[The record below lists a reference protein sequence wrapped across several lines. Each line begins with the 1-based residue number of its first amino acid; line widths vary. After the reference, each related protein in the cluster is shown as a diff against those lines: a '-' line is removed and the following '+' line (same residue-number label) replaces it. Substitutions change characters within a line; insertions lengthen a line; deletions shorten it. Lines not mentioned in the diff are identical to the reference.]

1 MIIANP
7 CYEEMINAPSRT
19 FRARVEL
26 LDGST
31 ILDTFD
37 FKGALREFNI
47 SKAGDNNKFFGYG
60 ICQKLEMKLLDKD
73 RLITNIEKDLGL
85 EVVVGVGCEYLYP
98 YPIFFVDEVT
108 RDENT
113 NELTVI
119 AYDSLNRAANHKVN
133 ELAIHGKNY
142 DLRAFTAACA
152 ELLDIPFK
160 EIGIDNFEALDTMY
174 YGGANFTGNETI
186 REALNAVAEA
196 TQTIY
201 YINHNWELTFKRLDV
216 AGDPVLTIDKSKYFT
231 LSRKTPKYLGKLVS
245 TTELEDDLFVDTMY
259 AATGSTQYIRSNPF
273 WDISTDIMKFMIAA
287 RNSVDGLVINQF
299 DCSWRG
305 NFLLEIGDKIAMVSK
320 DNETFT
326 SYLLNDTITYNGGL
340 KEQTSWI
347 YSDSAESESKPA
359 TIADAIR
366 TTYTKVDRA
375 NKQILLVAE
384 QTASMALQANQITA
398 TVSAMDEEM
407 KNLTSKVNASVTA
420 QDVSIQI
427 DKYVTDGNINR
438 ITTTTGFTFNEE
450 GLTVSKSD
458 KEMETTISEDGMAIK
473 RQSEEMLVADHKG
486 VTATNLHAKTY
497 LIIGL
502 HSHFQDYGSDRTGCF
517 WE

>member
-73 RLITNIEKDLGL
+73 RLITSIEKGLGL

-98 YPIFFVDEVT
+98 YPIFYVDEVT

-119 AYDSLNRAANHKVN
+119 AYDSLNEATKHKVS
-133 ELAIHGKNY
+133 ELSIHKKDY
-142 DLRAFTAACA
+142 DIRAFIAACA
-152 ELLDIPFK
+152 ELLGIPFK
-160 EIGIDNFEALDTMY
+160 KDGVGNFENLDSIY
-174 YGGANFTGNETI
+174 DGGANFDGTETI
-186 REALNAVAEA
+186 RDALNAVAEA

-201 YINHNWELTFKRLDV
+201 YINHNWELTFKRLDI
-216 AGDPVLTIDKSKYFT
+216 AGEPVLTIDKSKYFT

-259 AATGSTQYIRSNPF
+259 AANGSTQYIRSNPF
-273 WDISTDIMKFMIAA
+273 WETNTNVMNLMTAA
-287 RNSVDGLVINQF
+287 KESVDGLVINQF

-305 NFLLEIGDKIAMVSK
+305 NFLLEIGDKIAMITK

-340 KEQTSWI
+340 KEQTNWT
-347 YSDSAESESKPA
+347 YNESAADENKPA
-359 TIADAIR
+359 TISETIR
-366 TTYTKVDRA
+366 TTYTKIDRA
-375 NKQILLVAE
+375 NKKIELVASQTSQMAIE
-384 QTASMALQANQITA
+384 ADKITAS
-398 TVSAMDEEM
+398 VSKMDEDLKKM
-407 KNLTSKVNASVTA
+407 TSKVEASVTA
-420 QDVSIQI
+420 EDVNIQI
-427 DKYVTDGNINR
+427 NQYVAAGGINT
-438 ITTTTGFTFNEE
+438 IKTSTGFKFDEE
-450 GLTVSKSD
+450 GLTVSKSGQQ
-458 KEMETTISEDGMAIK
+458 MTTTISEDGMAVK
-473 RQSEEMLVADHKG
+473 RQGEEMLVADHIG
-486 VTATNLHAKTY
+486 VTATNLHARTY

-502 HSHFQDYGSDRTGCF
+502 HSHFQDYGTDRTGCF

>member
-73 RLITNIEKDLGL
+73 RLITSIEKGLGL

-98 YPIFFVDEVT
+98 YPVFYVDEVT

-119 AYDSLNRAANHKVN
+119 AYDLLNEASKHKVS
-133 ELAIHGKNY
+133 ELSIHKKDY
-142 DLRAFTAACA
+142 DIRAFIAACA
-152 ELLDIPFK
+152 ELLGIPFQK
-160 EIGIDNFEALDTMY
+160 DGVHNFEALDDMY
-174 YGGANFTGNETI
+174 YGGANFDGNETI
-186 REALNAVAEA
+186 RDALNAVAEA

-201 YINHNWELTFKRLDV
+201 YINHDWELTFKRLDI

-259 AATGSTQYIRSNPF
+259 AANGTTQYIRSNAF
-273 WDISTDIMKFMIAA
+273 WEGNSDIGDLMAA
-287 RNSVDGLVINQF
+287 AVESVNGLVINQF

-347 YSDSAESESKPA
+347 YSDSAADENKPA
-359 TIADAIR
+359 TISDAIR
-366 TTYTKVDRA
+366 TTYTRIDRA
-375 NKQILLVAE
+375 SQRIDLVAS
-384 QTASMALQANQITA
+384 QTSKIALEADKITA
-398 TVSAMDEEM
+398 NVSKIDDDL
-407 KNLTSKVNASVTA
+407 KKVTNQVNMSVTA
-420 QDVSIQI
+420 DDVNLQI
-427 DKYVTDGNINR
+427 SQYVSSGKVNNVK
-438 ITTTTGFTFNEE
+438 TTTGFKFDQE
-450 GLTVSKSD
+450 GLTVSKTGT
-458 KEMETTISEDGMAIK
+458 EMETTISEDGMVVK
-473 RQSEEMLVADHKG
+473 RQNEEMLVADHVG
-486 VTATNLHAKTY
+486 VTATNLHARTY

-517 WE
+517 WG

>member
-60 ICQKLEMKLLDKD
+60 ICQKLELKLLDKD
-73 RLITNIEKDLGL
+73 RLITDIEKGLGL

-98 YPIFFVDEVT
+98 YPVFYVDEIT

-119 AYDSLNRAANHKVN
+119 AYDSLNEATKHKVS
-133 ELAIHGKNY
+133 ELNIHKKDY
-142 DLRAFTAACA
+142 DIRAFIAACA
-152 ELLDIPFK
+152 ELLGIPFK
-160 EIGIDNFEALDTMY
+160 KDGVGNFENLDNIY
-174 YGGANFTGNETI
+174 YGGANFDGTETI
-186 REALNAVAEA
+186 RDALNAVAEA

-201 YINHNWELTFKRLDV
+201 YINHDWELTFKRLDI
-216 AGDPVLTIDKSKYFT
+216 AGEPVLTIDKSKYFT
-231 LSRKTPKYLGKLVS
+231 LSRKTPKYLGKIVS
-245 TTELEDDLFVDTMY
+245 TTELEDNLFVDTMY
-259 AATGSTQYIRSNPF
+259 AANGSTQYIRSNPF
-273 WDISTDIMKFMIAA
+273 WETNTDIMKLMLAA
-287 RNSVDGLVINQF
+287 RDSVDGLIINQF

-305 NFLLEIGDKIAMVSK
+305 NFLLEIGDKIAMISK

-326 SYLLNDTITYNGGL
+326 SYLLNDTITYDGGL
-340 KEQTSWI
+340 REQSNWI
-347 YSDSAESESKPA
+347 YNESAEDEAKPA

-366 TTYTKVDRA
+366 ATYTKVDRA
-375 NKQILLVAE
+375 NKRIELVAS
-384 QTASMALQANQITA
+384 QTSQMAIENDRII
-398 TVSAMDEEM
+398 
-407 KNLTSKVNASVTA
+407 ASVSKIDEDLGKLSNKVETA
-420 QDVSIQI
+420 VTAEEVLIQI
-427 DKYVTDGNINR
+427 NQYVTEGNINK
-438 ITTTTGFTFNEE
+438 ITTSTGFTFDEE
-450 GLTVSKSD
+450 GLTVSKSGN
-458 KEMETTISEDGMAIK
+458 EMETTISEDGMVVK
-473 RQSEEMLVADHKG
+473 RQYEEMLVADHVG

>member
-1 MIIANP
+1 MIIADS

-37 FKGALREFNI
+37 FKGALKEFSI

-98 YPIFFVDEVT
+98 YPIFYVDEIT

-119 AYDSLNRAANHKVN
+119 AYDSLNRAANHKVS
-133 ELAIHGKNY
+133 ELSIHKKDY
-142 DLRAFTAACA
+142 DIRAFIAACA
-152 ELLDIPFK
+152 ELLGIPFQK
-160 EIGIDNFEALDTMY
+160 DGVNNFDELDNFYE
-174 YGGANFTGNETI
+174 GGANFDGTETI

-201 YINHNWELTFKRLDV
+201 YINHDWELTFKRLDI
-216 AGDPVLTIDKSKYFT
+216 AGEPVLTLDKSKYFT
-231 LSRKTPKYLGKLVS
+231 LSRKTPKYLGKIVS

-259 AATGSTQYIRSNPF
+259 AANGSTQYIRSNPF
-273 WDISTDIMKFMIAA
+273 WETSTNVMNLMLAA
-287 RNSVDGLVINQF
+287 KESVDGLVIEQF

-305 NFLLEIGDKIAMVSK
+305 NFLLEIGDKIAMISK
-320 DNETFT
+320 DNQTFT

-340 KEQTSWI
+340 KEQTSWA
-347 YSDSAESESKPA
+347 YSDSAESENKPA
-359 TIADAIR
+359 TITDAIR

-375 NKQILLVAE
+375 NKRIELVADQTSQLALE
-384 QTASMALQANQITA
+384 TDKITAS
-398 TVSAMDEEM
+398 VSSLEKMS
-407 KNLTSKVNASVTA
+407 SKVEASVTA
-420 QDVSIQI
+420 EDVNIQI
-427 DKYVTDGNINR
+427 SQYVASGKINT
-438 ITTTTGFTFNEE
+438 IKTTTGFRFDEE

-458 KEMETTISEDGMAIK
+458 VEMSTTISEDGMAVK
-473 RQSEEMLVADHKG
+473 RQSEEMLVADHTG

-497 LIIGL
+497 LIIGT

-517 WE
+517 WG

>member
-1 MIIANP
+1 
-7 CYEEMINAPSRT
+7 MINAPSRT

-37 FKGALREFNI
+37 FKGALKEFDI

-73 RLITNIEKDLGL
+73 RQITSIEKGLGL

-98 YPIFFVDEVT
+98 YPIFFVDEIT

-119 AYDSLNRAANHKVN
+119 AYDKINDAANHKVS
-133 ELAIHGKNY
+133 ELSVHKQFYNIE
-142 DLRAFTAACA
+142 AFAASCA
-152 ELLDIPFK
+152 ELLGVPLKF
-160 EIGIDNFEALDTMY
+160 IGVDNFAALDGFY
-174 YGGANFTGNETI
+174 YGGANFDGSETV
-186 REALNAVAEA
+186 REALNAIAEA
-196 TQTIY
+196 TQTVY
-201 YINHNWELTFKRLDV
+201 FINHDWELTFKRLDI
-216 AGDPVLTIDKSKYFT
+216 AGEPVLTIDKSKYFT
-231 LSRKTPKYLGKLVS
+231 LSRKTPKYLGKIVS
-245 TTELEDDLFVDTMY
+245 TTELEDNLFVDTMY

-273 WDISTDIMKFMIAA
+273 WETNTNIMNMMTAA
-287 RNSVDGLVINQF
+287 AQSVDGLVINQF

-305 NFLLEIGDKIAMVSK
+305 NFLLEIGDKIAMISK

-326 SYLLNDTITYNGGL
+326 SYVLNDTITYNGGL
-340 KEQTSWI
+340 KEQTNWI
-347 YSDSAESESKPA
+347 YSESQEDEAKPA
-359 TIADAIR
+359 TIAEAIR
-366 TTYTKVDRA
+366 ATYTKVDRA
-375 NKQILLVAE
+375 NKRIELVAE
-384 QTASMALQANQITA
+384 QTSKMMIEADRITA
-398 TVSAMDEEM
+398 SVSKMDEDFKKM
-407 KNLTSKVNASVTA
+407 SSKVDASVTA
-420 QDVSIQI
+420 EDVNIQI
-427 DKYVTDGNINR
+427 SKYVNDGKVDKV
-438 ITTTTGFTFNEE
+438 TTTTGFTFDEE

-458 KEMETTISEDGMAIK
+458 RDMETTISEDGMVVK
-473 RQSEEMLVADHKG
+473 RQSEEMLVANHIG
-486 VTATNLHAKTY
+486 VTATNLHARTY